1 MRLVFVFALAVILA
15 GCFTAGKR
23 GGDSALAIYDLGFVS
38 ELSSAK
44 PRPQQL
50 LAVEVRAPL
59 WFDSMGIEY
68 RLAYADIARLR
79 EYSRARWAGPPAQLI
94 QQRLVQQLG
103 FVAPGQSR
111 AGCVL
116 RIDITEFSQVFE
128 SPDHSHALLQ
138 ARLQWL
144 DRTRS
149 SIAVRELSLRSD
161 SPSSDARGAV
171 TALSDSIE
179 QLTVTIRQ
187 WESELDLAG
196 QLKVCGV

>member
-1 MRLVFVFALAVILA
+1 
-15 GCFTAGKR
+15 
-23 GGDSALAIYDLGFVS
+23 
-38 ELSSAK
+38 
-44 PRPQQL
+44 
-50 LAVEVRAPL
+50 
-59 WFDSMGIEY
+59 MGMEY

-103 FVAPGQSR
+103 FVAPGQRR

-161 SPSSDARGAV
+161 SPSSDARGAG